1 MTAPDHTL
9 ISSKTTCTGGRSW
22 PFRRRERVMLRFQRM
37 RSLQKFATVHASVY
51 NLFNSERSLYS
62 RSKFKLTC
70 AAALVERRGLCVK

>member
-1 MTAPDHTL
+1 
-9 ISSKTTCTGGRSW
+9 
-22 PFRRRERVMLRFQRM
+22 MLRFQRM
-37 RSLQKFATVHASVY
+37 RSLQKFTTVHASVY